1 VRYRTDSVEQRGV
14 ADDDVFV
21 RNLVTILLQGKGYL
35 VLSASDGQEALN
47 LSRKYPGRARI

>member
-1 VRYRTDSVEQRGV
+1 VTVTQQTILV